1 MAKDKF
7 PKQLAPKEGQI
18 SRVLKGNAY
27 FQYEEVIY
35 QDESDPLSPLTRE
48 LDVFKRWQDDPLS
61 VTGLKSFIELAA
73 KHLEEL
79 GFKPREGLNGL
90 KIYKELLQNG
100 YEHHSLEA
108 IYALAIL
115 KYIKMEADPVWC
127 KGIFTFSDEM
137 RLSLAWEIGRLSL
150 QALYSE
156 KTQKNSN
163 NAQRSRSPI
172 IEIMKERYGND
183 SRPSAELWS
192 DLRCH
197 IENYPHYDI
206 EVEDDVI
213 IYYTNTAR
221 PRSFTYKTFCNT
233 LSSIRQRE

>member
-90 KIYKELLQNG
+90 KIYRELLQNG
-100 YEHHSLEA
+100 YEPHSLEA

-127 KGIFTFSDEM
+127 KGIFKFSDEM

-156 KTQKNSN
+156 KTQKNKT
-163 NAQRSRSPI
+163 NAQKSRSRVREIVIARYSSDRRSREEQWQDLKCYLENLHDSD
-172 IEIMKERYGND
+172 IEI
-183 SRPSAELWS
+183 
-192 DLRCH
+192 
-197 IENYPHYDI
+197 
-206 EVEDDVI
+206 EDGEI
-213 IYYTNTAR
+213 TCYTATGK
-221 PRSFTYKTFCNT
+221 PTPYTYKTFYNT